1 MQDIKKMV
9 ETYSHAELEKCVEA
23 QVSTGTNAC
32 FTGSTTEETMS
43 VLSKASYV
51 KQLLEEGKVDSVI
64 DGIRKLAGS
73 IRQLQQNE
81 PTASDSAG
89 E

>member
-1 MQDIKKMV
+1 MQDVKKMI
-9 ETYSHAELEKCVEA
+9 ETYSHAELEKCIED
-23 QVSTGTNAC
+23 QISTGANAC
-32 FTGSTTEETMS
+32 FTGSTAEETMT

-51 KQLLEEGKVDSVI
+51 KKLLEEGEVDSVI

-81 PTASDSAG
+81 PKASGSSA